1 MQQPVRPQQSAAA
14 TPLILSA
21 GTQQEL
27 LIDKGIDRM
36 AIGDETVA
44 GVTITRKTPNSPA
57 ARLIVT
63 GKAAGRTS
71 LMVWEKGNAAAT
83 TYADRS
89 AAPLFHGRRA
99 MDSMTAHQQARDTAL
114 ASAGEKTDLIDRSV
128 VNVRSG
134 TVQVEVKIVEFN
146 RSVLKQAGLNI
157 FSTRPNSNGFSF
169 GVFSPSSLGSVT
181 FAPNGQLTGQYNN
194 PLAQAFSLL
203 FNFSKAG
210 IGLDVG
216 FLEGNG
222 MARVLAEP
230 TLVAMSGQ
238 SASFLAGGE
247 LPIPVPQ
254 GLGTTSIE
262 YKPFG
267 IGLTLTP
274 TVLSNDRIVLK
285 VAPEASDLDYTNA
298 LSLNGVAVPAITTR
312 RADTTVEL
320 GDGESFIIGGLVS
333 RSTTSNADKVPLLG
347 DLPILGAFFSKN
359 NYKMNE
365 KELVILV
372 TPHLVKPIARGTD
385 LAPYLPGSAEQRDGP
400 VWRSYF
406 LGGAADTAV
415 PGFSRLTMT
424 TEPCIAEQPMNA
436 PRDSIPET
444 GSETYLFASSNG
456 GHITWLTDALG
467 SLGSVVV
474 LAPDTKSIDER
485 IALLGPW
492 RCSSISRPTRE
503 IAANQLH
510 QRLKR
515 DWPTLPV
522 LATGVSAE
530 PAAMLSALRAGVDDF
545 IDMAAPSTEA
555 VTTLRAL
562 LDRRSTLQGRHA
574 RQHARAA
581 RRTRRA
587 RRDDAGHEPGADAER
602 PARTGPG
609 AAPGPCLAAR
619 RGAARPGPAGT
630 RRPALSRHAK
640 RLQLCRRCAQPAPAR
655 PDPAAH
661 RARASQQR
669 RGHPAAARQ
678 PRAGARDLACGL
690 RHADQAPGRFL
701 RLPDCRPRRL
711 LDHRLHGADRAR
723 SAAAPGSCA
732 TRASAASCPPP
743 TCSRSC
749 ARAAS
754 TPSASA
760 LVVNKFDSHV
770 GLSAKDIAERLEL
783 PLRHVLPSRSANC
796 WRRQAAARCWCAPRA
811 TTPTRKP

>member
-1 MQQPVRPQQSAAA
+1 MNSQPTPAIQETHMHYMLREQSTGAPRSPREAPSRLLRSSFIVLCAMSQAVWPLASVAADAAQPVRPQQLPQR
-14 TPLILSA
+14 PLILSA

-44 GVTITRKTPNSPA
+44 NVTITRKTPNSPA

-83 TYADRS
+83 TYVIEVRRRS
-89 AAPLFHGRRA
+89 STVAGS

-230 TLVAMSGQ
+230 TLVALSGQ

-298 LSLNGVAVPAITTR
+298 LSLNGIAVPAITTR

-415 PGFSRLTMT
+415 PGFSR
-424 TEPCIAEQPMNA
+424 
-436 PRDSIPET
+436 
-444 GSETYLFASSNG
+444 
-456 GHITWLTDALG
+456 
-467 SLGSVVV
+467 
-474 LAPDTKSIDER
+474 
-485 IALLGPW
+485 
-492 RCSSISRPTRE
+492 
-503 IAANQLH
+503 
-510 QRLKR
+510 
-515 DWPTLPV
+515 
-522 LATGVSAE
+522 
-530 PAAMLSALRAGVDDF
+530 
-545 IDMAAPSTEA
+545 
-555 VTTLRAL
+555 
-562 LDRRSTLQGRHA
+562 
-574 RQHARAA
+574 
-581 RRTRRA
+581 
-587 RRDDAGHEPGADAER
+587 
-602 PARTGPG
+602 
-609 AAPGPCLAAR
+609 
-619 RGAARPGPAGT
+619 
-630 RRPALSRHAK
+630 
-640 RLQLCRRCAQPAPAR
+640 
-655 PDPAAH
+655 
-661 RARASQQR
+661 
-669 RGHPAAARQ
+669 
-678 PRAGARDLACGL
+678 
-690 RHADQAPGRFL
+690 
-701 RLPDCRPRRL
+701 
-711 LDHRLHGADRAR
+711 
-723 SAAAPGSCA
+723 
-732 TRASAASCPPP
+732 
-743 TCSRSC
+743 
-749 ARAAS
+749 
-754 TPSASA
+754 
-760 LVVNKFDSHV
+760 
-770 GLSAKDIAERLEL
+770 
-783 PLRHVLPSRSANC
+783 
-796 WRRQAAARCWCAPRA
+796 
-811 TTPTRKP
+811 